1 MIRQLLRAALPALL
15 VLAPTTTAAAQ
26 QRGRGPVQIQP
37 GAPAGTAATRLREIA
52 VTFDDLPM
60 VFGRPPSLEEHERV
74 TTTLV
79 GTIASLRIPVVGFVN
94 EDKLETG
101 GKVDPR
107 RVELLKQWTKAGLE
121 LGNHTYSHLDLHR
134 VSAEQYRSDI
144 LRGEAVT
151 RPLLAEI
158 KKKPRFFRHPYLH
171 TGRDTATRNSI
182 HRFLE
187 DKGYRVA
194 PVTLDNYDYI
204 FARAYDKAIASKDT
218 DQQRRIEQEYIG
230 YMDRILAYYEKQSIA
245 LIGRNIPHILL
256 LHANTLNARTF
267 DRLIAA
273 YQKRGYTFVALEH
286 ALRDPSYESQDLYV
300 GDAGITWLH
309 RWAMTQG
316 RRGTA
321 FAGEPSVPKW
331 IESAATP

>member
-15 VLAPTTTAAAQ
+15 VLIPTATAAA
-26 QRGRGPVQIQP
+26 QRGRGPVVIQP
-37 GAPAGTAATRLREIA
+37 GTPGGTASTRLREIA

-60 VFGRPPSLEEHERV
+60 VFGRPASLEEHQRV
-74 TTTLV
+74 TSALV
-79 GTIASLRIPVVGFVN
+79 SAIASHRIPVVGFVN
-94 EDKLETG
+94 ENKLEEG

-107 RVELLKQWTKAGLE
+107 RVELLRQWTRAGLE
-121 LGNHTYSHLDLHR
+121 LGNHTYSHIDLHR

-144 LRGEAVT
+144 LRGESVT
-151 RPLLAEI
+151 RPLLAES
-158 KKKPRFFRHPYLH
+158 KKKPRFFRHPFLH

-182 HRFLE
+182 ERFLD

-218 DQQRRIEQEYIG
+218 ELQRRIEKEYIG
-230 YMDRILAYYEKQSIA
+230 YMDRILGYYERQSIA

-267 DRLIAA
+267 DQLVAA
-273 YQKRGYTFVALEH
+273 YRKRGYAFVALEH

-300 GDAGITWLH
+300 GDAGITWIH
-309 RWAMTQG
+309 RWALTQG

-321 FAGEPSVPKW
+321 FAGEPTVPKW
-331 IESAATP
+331 IEQAAGN